1 MGEMG
6 AVDPF
11 AGRQTRILGMEEVRG
26 LLDMR
31 SALEVQREAFVSHAS
46 GNATAMR
53 NAWLRLP
60 EPRRAWLKILAGHDA
75 STAALGVKI
84 LARFPDN
91 PSGANLGSLVV
102 LLDDESGFP
111 LAVMDGVYLTAVRTG
126 AAAGLATEAL
136 ARADAALIGILGTG
150 VVARF
155 SLEAMMLTRPGLGS
169 LKVYSRSPE
178 RREAFAE
185 FARDLGLDA
194 SPVGSVD
201 EAVRD
206 VDIIVTASNSQ
217 TPILRPH
224 HVWAGQLVN
233 AMGIRT
239 EVDPRV
245 IAMSVV
251 VADGREES
259 CAEGK
264 FSVALS
270 DGVVSAEDIR
280 ADLGEVL
287 AGTADIASGDDV
299 IVFDSSGVATQDV
312 DAARVVW
319 ERAERQDVGTLVDF
333 GLTGTP

>member
-1 MGEMG
+1 MVETD
-6 AVDPF
+6 AANPF
-11 AGRQTRILGMEEVRG
+11 VGRQTRILGMEEVRA
-26 LLDMR
+26 LLDMS
-31 SALEVQREAFVSHAS
+31 SALEVQRRAFVSHAS
-46 GNATAMR
+46 GNATVAR

-91 PSGANLGSLVV
+91 PSGTNLGSLVV

-111 LAVMDGVYLTAVRTG
+111 LAVMDGAYLTAVRTG
-126 AAAGLATEAL
+126 AAAGLAAEAL
-136 ARADAALIGILGTG
+136 ARADASSLGILGTG

-155 SLEAMMLTRPGLGS
+155 SLEAMMLTRPGLSS

-178 RREAFAE
+178 RRASFAE
-185 FARDLGLDA
+185 FARDLGLEA
-194 SPVGSVD
+194 SSVATVD

-206 VDIIVTASNSQ
+206 VDIIVTATNSP
-217 TPILRPH
+217 TPILGPH
-224 HVWAGQLVN
+224 HVSAGQLVN

-245 IAMSVV
+245 IAMCVV

-259 CAEGK
+259 RAEGK

-270 DGVVSAEDIR
+270 AGFVSADDIP

-287 AGTADIASGDDV
+287 AGTVEIVPGDDV
-299 IVFDSSGVATQDV
+299 IVFDSSGIATQDV
-312 DAARVVW
+312 DAARAVW
-319 ERAERQDVGTLVDF
+319 ELAERLEVGTLVDF
-333 GLTGTP
+333 GLAGAP

>member
-111 LAVMDGVYLTAVRTG
+111 LAVMDGAYLTAVRTG

-136 ARADAALIGILGTG
+136 ARADAAFVGILGTG

-155 SLEAMMLTRPGLGS
+155 SLEAMMLTRPGLVS

-185 FARDLGLDA
+185 FARYLGLDA

-201 EAVRD
+201 EAVAD

-224 HVWAGQLVN
+224 HVSAGQLVN

-239 EVDPRV
+239 EVDPQV

-259 CAEGK
+259 RAEGK
-264 FSVALS
+264 FSVALT

-319 ERAERQDVGTLVDF
+319 ERAEHQDVGTLVDF
-333 GLTGTP
+333 GLAGTP

>member
-1 MGEMG
+1 MVETE
-6 AVDPF
+6 AANPF
-11 AGRQTRILGMEEVRG
+11 AGRQTRILGMEEVRA
-26 LLDMR
+26 LLDMS
-31 SALEVQREAFVSHAS
+31 SALEVQRRAFVSHAS
-46 GNATAMR
+46 GNTTVAR

-91 PSGANLGSLVV
+91 PSGTNLGSLVV

-111 LAVMDGVYLTAVRTG
+111 LAVMDGAYLTAVRTG
-126 AAAGLATEAL
+126 AAAGLATEVL
-136 ARADAALIGILGTG
+136 ARADASSLGILGTG

-178 RREAFAE
+178 RRAAFTE
-185 FARDLGLDA
+185 FARDLGLEA
-194 SPVGSVD
+194 SSVATVD

-206 VDIIVTASNSQ
+206 VDIIVTASNSP
-217 TPILRPH
+217 TPILGPH
-224 HVWAGQLVN
+224 HISAGQLVN

-239 EVDPRV
+239 EVDPQV
-245 IAMSVV
+245 IAMCVV

-259 CAEGK
+259 RAEGK

-270 DGVVSAEDIR
+270 AGVVSAGDIR

-287 AGTADIASGDDV
+287 AGTVDIVPGDDV
-299 IVFDSSGVATQDV
+299 IVFDSSGIATQDV

-319 ERAERQDVGTLVDF
+319 ELAERQEVGTLVDF
-333 GLTGTP
+333 GLAGAP